1 MTTTG
6 VSLRLRARYCALGFL
21 LAALAGGAGTAYA
34 QSVLEELVVT
44 ATRRAENIQDV
55 PVSVSAVE
63 GERLAAMFEGGEDI
77 RALATR
83 VPSLYAESS
92 NGRLAPRFYIRGLGN
107 SDFDLA
113 ASQPV
118 SIIVDEVVLEN
129 VILKSFP
136 LFDIERVEVL
146 RGPQGTLFGRNTPA
160 GIVKFDTKKP
170 TQELDGDLTISAGE
184 LGTNTIQAAVGGG
197 FSEAVSARIA
207 FLYHERQ
214 DWIDNDFTGVNDALG
229 GFHEYAYRAQLLIEP
244 SDSFSALLNVHGRD
258 IDGTASI
265 FRANVLGPGSDGF
278 NTNFDRDTVSFD
290 EGSNN
295 PQHAQG
301 EGGSLKLD
309 FRFGGNTTLTS
320 VTAYETTE
328 SSSLGDID
336 GGFGAD
342 FLPFVGPCP
351 PGSAPGSRCIPFPSQ
366 TQDGIDDL
374 DQFTQ
379 ELRIASQASDAFFW
393 QAGVFYFDSEFS
405 VTTTPFFVAPTTLTH
420 ENTAWAVFGH
430 VSYDVTEALTVTG
443 GARFTDDEKDLTV
456 QASPIPTAPQNVS
469 DSQVSWDLSALYRV
483 SDQFNIYGRLAS
495 GFRAP
500 TIQGR
505 DIAFFGSPSIADSET
520 ITSIE
525 AGFKSQLAGNR
536 VRLNGSV
543 FYYEIED
550 QQLSAIGGGGNFVQ
564 LVNADKG
571 TGLGFDLE
579 LEFLATDNLLFTAG
593 LSYTDTEIQDDTLT
607 ILPCGAVL
615 GMAAGFCTVRDPVN
629 PNFTAVVDGNAFPQA
644 PEYIAT
650 ITARYGIPVGDRGEF
665 FFYTDWAF
673 QGETQFF
680 IYESAEYFSDESYEG
695 GARIGYSHD
704 NGKWELALFGR
715 NITDEENVKGG
726 IDFNNFTGF
735 DNEPSIIGVSFKT
748 RFD

>member
-1 MTTTG
+1 
-6 VSLRLRARYCALGFL
+6 V
-21 LAALAGGAGTAYA
+21 LAA
-34 QSVLEELVVT
+34 
-44 ATRRAENIQDV
+44 
-55 PVSVSAVE
+55 
-63 GERLAAMFEGGEDI
+63 
-77 RALATR
+77 R

-136 LFDIERVEVL
+136 MFDLERVEVL

-160 GIVKFDTKKP
+160 GIVKFDTRKP
-170 TQELDGDLTISAGE
+170 TQEFSGDAALSYGE
-184 LGTNTIQAAVGGG
+184 LGSMSFEGAIGGG
-197 FSEAVSARIA
+197 FTDAMSFRLSA
-207 FLYHERQ
+207 LYHERD
-214 DWIDNDFTGVNDALG
+214 DWIDNDFTGENDAMG
-229 GFHEYAYRAQLLIEP
+229 GYDEFAYRAQLLVEP
-244 SDSFSALLNVHGRD
+244 SDNFSALLNVHGRD

-278 NTNFDRDTVSFD
+278 NSNYDRDSVTYD
-290 EGSNN
+290 EGDNN
-295 PQHAQG
+295 PQSAKG
-301 EGGSLKLD
+301 TGGSLKLD
-309 FRFGGNTTLTS
+309 FGLAGDVTLTS
-320 VTAYETTE
+320 ITAYETTE

-342 FLPFVGPCP
+342 FLPAVGPCP
-351 PGSAPGSRCIPFPSQ
+351 PGSEPGDPCIPFPSA

-374 DQFTQ
+374 DQLTQ
-379 ELRIASQASDAFFW
+379 EIRLSQQANDRLFW
-393 QAGVFYFDSEFS
+393 QAGAYYFDSEFS
-405 VTTTPFFVAPTTLTH
+405 VTTNPFFVAATTLTH

-430 VSYDVTEALTVTG
+430 LSYDVTDALTLTG
-443 GARFTDDEKDLTV
+443 GARYTDDEKDLTV
-456 QASPIPTAPQNVS
+456 DVAPIPSPPQNVQ
-469 DSQVSWDLSALYRV
+469 DDQISWDLSALYEV
-483 SDQFNIYGRLAS
+483 SDTLNIYGRLAS

-505 DIAFFGSPSIADSET
+505 DVAFFGVPSIADSET

-525 AGFKSQLAGNR
+525 AGFKSQLAGDR
-536 VRLNGSV
+536 VRLNAAV

-571 TGLGFDLE
+571 TGMGLDLDAEFLFTERFMMTLGF
-579 LEFLATDNLLFTAG
+579 
-593 LSYTDTEIQDDTLT
+593 SYTDTEIDDSELVVP
-607 ILPCGAVL
+607 PCGS
-615 GMAAGFCTVRDPVN
+615 GMCTVLDPLDIEGR
-629 PNFTAVVDGNAFPQA
+629 AIIDGNSFVQA
-644 PEYIAT
+644 PEYVAT
-650 ITARYGIPVGDRGEF
+650 VTARYGIPVGGGEM

-680 IYESAEYFSDESYEG
+680 IYESEEFKSDGNFEG

-704 NGKWELALFGR
+704 GGKWEVALFGR
-715 NITDEENVKGG
+715 NITDEENVKGA
-726 IDFNNFTGF
+726 IDFNNLTGF
-735 DNEPSIIGVSFKT
+735 DNEPRILGISFRT
-748 RFD
+748 RF